1 MSDSIKISLEA
12 VSNSLDTVI
21 NKANNLPAD
30 NAEIKLS
37 V

>member
-1 MSDSIKISLEA
+1 MSDSIKTRLEA
-12 VSNSLDTVI
+12 VSSGLDTVI
-21 NKANNLPAD
+21 NKANNLLAD